1 MANVW
6 VWSTIKILY
15 FFFAFDIV
23 IYCYGPCKK
32 IGAFGAFIHIKKTFP
47 QILPSGIFNLESA
60 SYSF

>member
-1 MANVW
+1 MANVL

-32 IGAFGAFIHIKKTFP
+32 IGAFGAFIHKKNFFP
-47 QILPSGIFNLESA
+47 DFALRNF
-60 SYSF
+60 